1 MNSAMGLN
9 LATEKEEEVTSE
21 IDDEMSGEMLSHL

>member
-9 LATEKEEEVTSE
+9 LATEKDEEVTSE
-21 IDDEMSGEMLSHL
+21 IDDGMSGEILSHL